1 MSSVPER
8 AVGPEGLRY
17 GEPTWDVV
25 QLFPAQG
32 TWTESEY
39 FALETNRRVEFSHGF
54 IEFLP
59 MATVLHQ
66 RILKVLFNAL
76 QAFVAAGKLGE
87 VLFAGV
93 RVRLWPG
100 KFREPDL
107 VFMQVD
113 HADRIT
119 DEYWE
124 GADLVMEVVSS
135 GDEDRRRDLKTK
147 REEYAQAR
155 IAEYWIV
162 DPHLEQITVL
172 TLDGQTYVVRGEFK
186 RGERATSK
194 LLTDF
199 GVDVTA
205 AFDAQAVKRDPALG
219 R

>member
-8 AVGPEGLRY
+8 AVEPDRLGY
-17 GEPTWDVV
+17 GEPTWEVA

-32 TWTESEY
+32 TWTESDY
-39 FALETNRRVEFSHGF
+39 FALETNRRLEFSHGF

-59 MATVLHQ
+59 MPTVLHQ
-66 RILKVLFNAL
+66 RIAAVLYDAL
-76 QAFVAAGKLGE
+76 RAFVLGLGLGE
-87 VLFAGV
+87 VLFTGV

-100 KFREPDL
+100 KFREPDV
-107 VFMQVD
+107 VFMLAE
-113 HADRIT
+113 HAGRIT

-147 REEYAQAR
+147 REEYAKAHIQ
-155 IAEYWIV
+155 EYWIV
-162 DPHLEQITVL
+162 DPDLEQITVL
-172 TLDGQTYVVRGEFK
+172 TLDGQTYVVHGEFK

-194 LLTDF
+194 LLPEF

-205 AFDAQAVKRDPALG
+205 ALLPKR
-219 R
+219 

>member
-8 AVGPEGLRY
+8 AVEPEGLRY
-17 GEPTWDVV
+17 GEPTWDVA

-59 MATVLHQ
+59 MPTVLHQ
-66 RILKVLFNAL
+66 RIAAVLYDAL
-76 QAFVAAGKLGE
+76 RAFVLGLSLGE
-87 VLFAGV
+87 VLFTGV

-100 KFREPDL
+100 KFREPDV
-107 VFMQVD
+107 VFMLAD
-113 HADRIT
+113 HAGRIT

-135 GDEDRRRDLKTK
+135 GGDDRRRDLQTK

-155 IAEYWIV
+155 IPEYWIV
-162 DPHLEQITVL
+162 DPELGQITVL
-172 TLDGQTYVVRGEFK
+172 ALAGQTYDIHGEFK

-194 LLTDF
+194 LLPDF
-199 GVDVTA
+199 SVDVTA
-205 AFDAQAVKRDPALG
+205 ALTPKR
-219 R
+219 